1 MYEQACPNGS
11 ELTNT
16 CSGLPSNDLAAYY
29 SDDSGDPVL
38 DDDLETYNI
47 QPRLA
52 GNRGIK
58 RTRGA
63 KFQRRGKIAAWTP
76 TMMESLEDQRIK
88 KRLKVA
94 LKIVLPSAAAEAG
107 VPLDPLEVAVVGD
120 PEERDDVTLPH
131 LRSPSPPP
139 TTYDISESLSEQ
151 KMTTYLDLVTSPAV
165 KNTLGEASKE
175 KALMRTVDE
184 LIDGENPLLTALG
197 RFKAELQACMKRTAA
212 VNARD
217 GPSPDAAHPMYFK
230 DPPRNYREEIENPHL
245 YKEETERRNA
255 AYAAYDAAAAAAAA
269 AASSSSVKKDCSENA
284 KEKETASA
292 AGDPVIIDGIPPKT
306 EEMLE
311 WEKSDAPAWLRPR
324 GPNDSDTMFMYGDP
338 FLLPPHANVTY
349 LPSDVARAT
358 KYPHVK
364 FPPVALTPLQQI
376 FVTPQGLDTTIGP
389 GPSDP
394 RLQLPPTHPGYPHTT
409 EVRLTPLTQKVTVT
423 AALEK
428 IYELSSDVSEYVARL
443 QEIRERIANIA
454 RARRRVW
461 QVVRERAVTENGE
474 VIGDGEADGETM
486 KLRAEAEQAMNGTT
500 VETRRRRGVA
510 TAVASAVAA
519 T

>member
-1 MYEQACPNGS
+1 
-11 ELTNT
+11 
-16 CSGLPSNDLAAYY
+16 
-29 SDDSGDPVL
+29 
-38 DDDLETYNI
+38 
-47 QPRLA
+47 
-52 GNRGIK
+52 
-58 RTRGA
+58 
-63 KFQRRGKIAAWTP
+63 
-76 TMMESLEDQRIK
+76 MMESLEDQRIK

-94 LKIVLPSAAAEAG
+94 LKMVLPSAAAEAG
-107 VPLDPLEVAVVGD
+107 VPLDPLELAVVGD
-120 PEERDDVTLPH
+120 PEEEDDVTLPH

-230 DPPRNYREEIENPHL
+230 DPPRNYQEDFENPHL
-245 YKEETERRNA
+245 YKEETERREA
-255 AYAAYDAAAAAAAA
+255 AYAAYDAAAA
-269 AASSSSVKKDCSENA
+269 SSSSAVKQDPAETQDV
-284 KEKETASA
+284 KEKKKETTA
-292 AGDPVIIDGIPPKT
+292 ANQPIIDGIPPKT

-311 WEKSDAPAWLRPR
+311 WEKTDAPAWLRPR

-349 LPSDVARAT
+349 VPSDEARAA

-461 QVVRERAVTENGE
+461 QVVRERAVVENGE
-474 VIGDGEADGETM
+474 LIGDGEADGETM
-486 KLRAEAEQAMNGTT
+486 KLRAEAEQAMSGTT

-519 T
+519 S